1 MKIGINGRFLLKPFT
16 GIGTYTQNLFFELAK
31 IDQKNEYIF
40 VVPSKVPTGIKRLMN
55 CKNIKFKVLPEPK
68 FGSGGIKKTW
78 WEQISVPEFF
88 EKEGVDVAI
97 FPYACNPWTKDWYNK
112 GIKTIVT
119 VHDCIPWV
127 NKKYRR
133 GFTSKL
139 YHLRSKNA
147 VALADVVLTV
157 SESSKKQITKVCGV
171 KKSKIHVLY
180 NGVSN
185 CYLSNST
192 SKILNEFDLKPR
204 GYLLYV
210 GGYDVRKNVQYLALE
225 YLKFND
231 KYEDIPLVM
240 AGAGIL
246 SGKLYDSFE
255 IDGKGIKKTGFLDE
269 KDLAELYKNCLA
281 FVNFSEE
288 EGFNIPALEAAT
300 SGAPLILSNIPV
312 HREIYDE
319 CALLVDTKKDG
330 AGAAAFEKIV
340 DKIEQKTLRQKSLK
354 TAKNYSFKASAKK
367 LLDTFKII

>member
-40 VVPSKVPTGIKRLMN
+40 VVPSKVPTTIKLVMN

-88 EKEGVDVAI
+88 EKECVDVAI
-97 FPYACNPWTKDWYNK
+97 FSYACNPWTKDWYKK

-139 YHLRSKNA
+139 YHLQSKNA

-157 SESSKKQITKVCGV
+157 SESSKKQIAKVCGV

-180 NGVSN
+180 NGVCN
-185 CYLSNST
+185 CYLSSST

-210 GGYDVRKNVQYLALE
+210 GGYDVRKNVRYLALE

-231 KYEDIPLVM
+231 KYQNIPLVM

-269 KDLAELYKNCLA
+269 KDLAELYRNCLA

-312 HREIYDE
+312 HREIYGE

-340 DKIEQKTLRQKSLK
+340 DKIEQKKLRQKSLK
-354 TAKNYSFKASAKK
+354 IAKNYSFKASAKK
-367 LLDTFKII
+367 LLDTLKII